1 MYPRAYNVIVIPISD
16 AQFDDLISRALESL
30 PGEHVKNI
38 SNVAIV
44 MQDEPSPEQR
54 EKLQLRANETLFGLY
69 EGVPLAQRQGH
80 TSRLPDKITLFKGPL
95 TRSVDSFDALQ
106 ERIRHTLW
114 HEIGHY
120 YGLDHRRIHELEQ

>member
-1 MYPRAYNVIVIPISD
+1 MLLISD
-16 AQFDDLISRALESL
+16 AEFDEMISRALDSL

-38 SNVAIV
+38 KNVAIV

-54 EKLQLRANETLFGLY
+54 EKLQLQADQTLFGLY

-80 TSRLPDKITLFKGPL
+80 TTQLPDKITLFKGPL
-95 TRSVDSFDALQ
+95 ARYAGNMDSLQ
-106 ERIRHTLW
+106 EQIRHTLW

-120 YGLDHRRIHELEQ
+120 YGLDHKRIRELEQP